1 MDRSPWIRALIILGV
16 AAIGLYLAGE
26 LWRLAQHF
34 GDVIVLF
41 FLAWLLAFALL
52 PTVRFVESRLH
63 VRRAAAAI
71 VVYLGLLVVLFT
83 CLILVIP
90 LLIEQVSQ
98 LAGQLPGLA
107 DRVPLLTRDV
117 QSWLDHRGVP
127 LTVATTGPQ
136 QPAFSQQAAQLGTS
150 LVEFSVV
157 VASKIAA
164 GLVSFT
170 FVLILSFYV
179 VLDGDRFV
187 NAIMAGLPE
196 LYRDDAILFLVSID
210 RSFGGF
216 LRGSAIQAVIL
227 GSGTAMIMSVA
238 GLSYI
243 LLASIFAGIVMVVPF
258 IGPFLALVLPI
269 LIAVFSNVPP
279 SQLLLLF
286 IALSILQFLV
296 LNVVA
301 PKVMSQ
307 SVGLH
312 PLLVFLAL
320 LVGVKEAGIAGAVF
334 GVPIAAVIYAAFR
347 IIFNRWS
354 MIELRTGYSEISGLS
369 AGPLPSPTPTPTHVV
384 RFERFGP
391 NIGRVISR
399 LFSVWSN

>member
-1 MDRSPWIRALIILGV
+1 VDRSPWSRALIILGV
-16 AAIGLYLAGE
+16 VAIGLYLAGE

-52 PTVRFVESRLH
+52 PTVRFVESRLR

-98 LAGQLPGLA
+98 LAGQLPALA
-107 DRVPLLTRDV
+107 DRIPVLTHDI
-117 QSWLDHRGVP
+117 QSWLDRRGVA
-127 LTVATTGPQ
+127 LTVASTGP
-136 QPAFSQQAAQLGTS
+136 QPAFSQQATQLGAT
-150 LVEFSVV
+150 LVELSVV
-157 VASKIAA
+157 VASRIAA

-170 FVLILSFYV
+170 FVLVLSFYV
-179 VLDGDRFV
+179 ALDGDRFV
-187 NAIMAGLPE
+187 NAILTGLPE
-196 LYRDDAILFLVSID
+196 NYRADAILFLVSID

-216 LRGSAIQAVIL
+216 LRGSAVQAVIL
-227 GSGTAMIMSVA
+227 GLGTAIIMSVT

-243 LLASIFAGIVMVVPF
+243 LLVSIFAGIVMVVPF

-269 LIAVFSNVPP
+269 LIAVFSNLPL
-279 SQLLLLF
+279 SQLLDLF
-286 IALSILQFLV
+286 LALAILQFLV
-296 LNVVA
+296 LNFVA
-301 PKVMSQ
+301 PRVMSQ
-307 SVGLH
+307 NVGLH
-312 PLLVFLAL
+312 PLLVVLAL

-334 GVPIAAVIYAAFR
+334 GVPVAAVIYAAVR
-347 IIFNRWS
+347 IVFSRWS
-354 MIELRTGYSEISGLS
+354 MIELQVPGSEIPGTS
-369 AGPLPSPTPTPTHVV
+369 AEAFPSPAATPTHFV

-391 NIGRVISR
+391 HLGRAISR
-399 LFSVWSN
+399 LFHVWSN

>member
-1 MDRSPWIRALIILGV
+1 MNRSPWFRALIILSV
-16 AAIGLYLAGE
+16 AAVGLYLAGE

-52 PTVRFVESRLH
+52 PTVRLIQSRLR

-90 LLIEQVSQ
+90 LLIEQISQ

-107 DRVPLLTRDV
+107 DRVPLFTRDI
-117 QSWLDHRGVP
+117 QGWLDQRGVP

-136 QPAFSQQAAQLGTS
+136 QPAFSQQATQLGTT
-150 LVEFSVV
+150 LVELSVA
-157 VASKIAA
+157 VASRIAA

-187 NAIMAGLPE
+187 NAIIAGLPE
-196 LYRDDAILFLVSID
+196 VYREDAILFLVSID
-210 RSFGGF
+210 RSFRGF
-216 LRGSAIQAVIL
+216 LRGSAIQAVTL
-227 GSGTAMIMSVA
+227 GSGTAVIMSFA

-243 LLASIFAGIVMVVPF
+243 LLASIFAGVVMVVPF

-269 LIAVFSNVPP
+269 VIAVFSNLPP

-301 PKVMSQ
+301 PKVLSQ
-307 SVGLH
+307 NVGL
-312 PLLVFLAL
+312 
-320 LVGVKEAGIAGAVF
+320 
-334 GVPIAAVIYAAFR
+334 
-347 IIFNRWS
+347 
-354 MIELRTGYSEISGLS
+354 
-369 AGPLPSPTPTPTHVV
+369 
-384 RFERFGP
+384 
-391 NIGRVISR
+391 
-399 LFSVWSN
+399 

>member
-1 MDRSPWIRALIILGV
+1 MDRSPWFRALIILGV
-16 AAIGLYLAGE
+16 TAIGLYLAGE

-52 PTVRFVESRLH
+52 PTVRFIESRLH
-63 VRRAAAAI
+63 ARRAAAAI
-71 VVYLGLLVVLFT
+71 LVYLGILVVLFT
-83 CLILVIP
+83 CLVLVIP
-90 LLIEQVSQ
+90 VLIEQVSQ

-107 DRVPLLTRDV
+107 DRVPIFTRDV

-150 LVEFSVV
+150 LVELSVV

-196 LYRDDAILFLVSID
+196 KYRDDAILFLVSID

-216 LRGSAIQAVIL
+216 LRGSAIQGLFL
-227 GSGTAMIMSVA
+227 GSGTAIIMSVA
-238 GLSYI
+238 GLNYV
-243 LLASIFAGIVMVVPF
+243 LLASIFAGFVMVVPF
-258 IGPFLALVLPI
+258 IGPFLAQVLPI
-269 LIAVFSNVPP
+269 LIAVFSNLPP
-279 SQLLLLF
+279 SQLLVLF
-286 IALSILQFLV
+286 ISLSVLQFFV
-296 LNVVA
+296 LNILA

-320 LVGVKEAGIAGAVF
+320 LVGIKEAGIAGAVF
-334 GVPIAAVIYAAFR
+334 GVPVAAVIYATFR

-354 MIELRTGYSEISGLS
+354 IIELQAPYSGISGKS
-369 AGPLPSPTPTPTHVV
+369 VGASPSPAAMPTPVV
-384 RFERFGP
+384 RFDRFGP
-391 NIGRVISR
+391 HLGRAISR
-399 LFSVWSN
+399 LFHVWSH